1 MDTID
6 PKMLIAAASALG
18 AGLAIGLGAIGSGIG
33 IGIAASKF
41 IEGNARQPES
51 EKKNTIWFLVAYA
64 LCETQTIF
72 ALVIAFMLLGKTGG

>member
-1 MDTID
+1 MEFD
-6 PKMLIAAASALG
+6 PKTLISAASALG
-18 AGLAIGLGAIGSGIG
+18 SGLAIGLGAIGSGIG

-41 IEGNARQPES
+41 IESNARQPES
-51 EKKNTIWFLVAYA
+51 QSKNLVWFLVAYA